1 MTLATRK
8 LDVKGRPTEV
18 LTAGDG
24 EPLVFLHGGGIVE
37 GFEFLEPLTDR
48 FWVIAPLRP
57 GYAE

>member
-8 LDVKGRPTEV
+8 LDVKGRPTEI
-18 LTAGDG
+18 LTAGNG

-37 GFEFLEPLTDR
+37 GFEFLEPLADR

-57 GYAE
+57 